1 MRRKSRFKQQ
11 SKLQKTIK
19 DYTLITFFTL
29 IMVVGT
35 YFFKFP
41 NNFTFGGITGLA
53 TVLAQFMPL
62 TPSAINFIL
71 SMALVVVGFVFLGKD
86 FGAKTVYVSVLMSV
100 ALWAMDFIYPMS
112 APLTDNKMLELVFAT
127 IVPGLGSALLF
138 NIGASS
144 GGTDIIAMILK
155 KHSSLNI
162 GRALF
167 LSDALITLSS
177 FFVFDIE
184 TFLFSVIGLAAKALA
199 IDSII
204 ENINM
209 SKIFNVIC
217 SDPEPICDY
226 IVNELKRSA
235 TIVQGEGAYS
245 GNQKYIIFTAMKSYE
260 AVMLRQYIRENQPT
274 AFILISNTSEI
285 IGRGFGQG

>member
-1 MRRKSRFKQQ
+1 MKMKSQVSNQNKYI
-11 SKLQKTIK
+11 KNLK

-29 IMVVGT
+29 IVVFGT

-41 NNFTFGGITGLA
+41 NNFTFGGVSGLA
-53 TVLAQFMPL
+53 VVLAQITPL
-62 TPSAINFIL
+62 TPSAINFIF
-71 SMALVVVGFVFLGKD
+71 SMALVVIGFVFLGKD

-100 ALWAMDFIYPMS
+100 ALWAMDFIYPMP

-144 GGTDIIAMILK
+144 GGTDIIAMIMK

-167 LSDALITLSS
+167 LSDALITLSA

-184 TFLFSVIGLAAKALA
+184 TFLFSVVGLAAKALV
-199 IDSII
+199 IDNVI
-204 ENINM
+204 ESINM
-209 SKIFNVIC
+209 SKVFNVIC
-217 SDPEPICDY
+217 TDPEPICDY
-226 IVNELKRSA
+226 IVNKLKRSA

-260 AVMLRQYIRENQPT
+260 AVQLRQYIREIQPS

-285 IGRGFGQG
+285 IGRGFGKT